1 MVKEKQVPVGK
12 QFPVGNYQRSK
23 DMITEALRN
32 LQSNLHTYS
41 LIQWICGPSYLETKT
56 AC

>member
-23 DMITEALRN
+23 DMIAEALRN
-32 LQSNLHTYS
+32 LQSNLHIYS